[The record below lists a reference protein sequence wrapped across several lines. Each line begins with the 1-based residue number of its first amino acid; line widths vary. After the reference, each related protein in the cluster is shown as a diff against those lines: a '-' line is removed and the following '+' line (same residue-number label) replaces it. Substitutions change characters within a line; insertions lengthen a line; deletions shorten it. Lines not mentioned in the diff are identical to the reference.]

1 MWFWIMVWAN
11 VFVATTKAQD
21 QPIESSVPKTSQLNR
36 QGNDDI
42 WDVGAVYNTDKIM
55 PKKSIVTYSKKKY
68 KARPELGSL
77 LTSFHSKASHQPKRA
92 DANHQV
98 SSSSLF
104 KETKEL
110 HSQTTPTTA
119 DISNGTEMTTNL
131 PRNDKEPENLISTQ
145 DDTHHVSER

>member
-1 MWFWIMVWAN
+1 MVWAN
-11 VFVATTKAQD
+11 VFFFFALTKVQD
-21 QPIESSVPKTSQLNR
+21 QPIESTVPKTSQMNR

-77 LTSFHSKASHQPKRA
+77 LTSFHGKGSHQPKRA

-110 HSQTTPTTA
+110 QSRTTPTTA
-119 DISNGTEMTTNL
+119 DMGNAAETTTTL
-131 PRNDKEPENLISTQ
+131 PRNDKEPKNVRSTQ
-145 DDTHHVSER
+145 DDTDHVSVR